1 MATRSSGTPRPA
13 GPPPDQAALREAALA
28 HLARFATTE
37 RGLTQVLER
46 RIGRW
51 ARRAAEDGV
60 SSDEIAGVTARLMP
74 LCAVVAGKMAE
85 LGAVDDSSFARAR
98 AARLTRSGQSRRS
111 VEARLAA
118 KGVATSTVAEV
129 LDETLGEDER
139 ARDSELAAAL
149 VFARKRRVGPFGGG
163 TSGSDVS
170 DDGAAGLADEAERQ
184 AAQKQDARILAAF
197 ARAGFTRDVA
207 MRALAMDRDEAGER
221 IIAMKDAL

>member
-163 TSGSDVS
+163 ASDSDVS
-170 DDGAAGLADEAERQ
+170 ADEAERQ